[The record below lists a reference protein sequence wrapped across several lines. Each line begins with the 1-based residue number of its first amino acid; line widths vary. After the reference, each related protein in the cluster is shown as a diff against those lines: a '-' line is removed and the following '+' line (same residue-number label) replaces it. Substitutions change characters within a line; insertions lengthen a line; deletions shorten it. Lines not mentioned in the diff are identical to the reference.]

1 MYTLSRMSS
10 VLGGAGGGGGGEEL
24 NFTIVSMHGNTISNV
39 NPL

>member
-10 VLGGAGGGGGGEEL
+10 VLGGAGGGGEEL